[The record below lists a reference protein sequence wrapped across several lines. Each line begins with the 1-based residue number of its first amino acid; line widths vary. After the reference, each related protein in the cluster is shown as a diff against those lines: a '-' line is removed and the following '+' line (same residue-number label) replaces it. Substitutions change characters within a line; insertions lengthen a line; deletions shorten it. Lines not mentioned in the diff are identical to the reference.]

1 MWAIYFP
8 NPLVNYRI
16 VFPNPEHPIIFIFVE
31 VLRIRATDTHPLRH
45 KMLRPNGTNEDCIFH
60 GDYDELTFHLGAFVD
75 KKLVSVASFYFER
88 NDKFPEAH
96 QYRLRGMA
104 TAQEHQGQGL
114 SSALLRT
121 AFPVIKQNQCTLLWC
136 NAREK
141 AVGFYEKVGFVSSG
155 ELFSLPN
162 IGKHILMSIKI
173 D

>member
-1 MWAIYFP
+1 MQ
-8 NPLVNYRI
+8 
-16 VFPNPEHPIIFIFVE
+16 
-31 VLRIRATDTHPLRH
+31 VLRIKSIDTHPIRH
-45 KMLRPNGTNEDCIFH
+45 KMLRPNGTMEDCIFQ
-60 GDYDELTFHLGAFVD
+60 GDSDELTFHLGAFVE

-88 NDKFPEAH
+88 SQRFTDPY

-104 TAQEHQGQGL
+104 TLPEHQGQGL

-136 NAREK
+136 NARER
-141 AVGFYEKVGFVSSG
+141 AMGFYRKVGFIQDG
-155 ELFSLPN
+155 DFFNIPN

>member
-1 MWAIYFP
+1 
-8 NPLVNYRI
+8 
-16 VFPNPEHPIIFIFVE
+16 
-31 VLRIRATDTHPLRH
+31 
-45 KMLRPNGTNEDCIFH
+45 MLRPNGSLEECVFK
-60 GDYDELTFHLGAFVD
+60 GDSDELTFHLGAFVD
-75 KKLVSVASFYFER
+75 SKLVSVASFYFER
-88 NDKFPEAH
+88 NDLFPDQY

-104 TAQEHQGQGL
+104 TLPEYQGQGH

-141 AVGFYEKVGFVSSG
+141 AMGFYLKVGFQPTG
-155 ELFSLPN
+155 EFFTVPH

>member
-1 MWAIYFP
+1 
-8 NPLVNYRI
+8 
-16 VFPNPEHPIIFIFVE
+16 
-31 VLRIRATDTHPLRH
+31 
-45 KMLRPNGTNEDCIFH
+45 MLRPNGTLDDCIFQ
-60 GDYDELTFHLGAFVD
+60 GDNDELTFHLGAFVE

-88 NDKFPEAH
+88 SERFPEPY

-104 TAQEHQGQGL
+104 TLPEYQGQGL

-141 AVGFYEKVGFVSSG
+141 AMGFYLRVGFAPTG
-155 ELFSLPN
+155 ELFTIPH

>member
-1 MWAIYFP
+1 
-8 NPLVNYRI
+8 
-16 VFPNPEHPIIFIFVE
+16 
-31 VLRIRATDTHPLRH
+31 
-45 KMLRPNGTNEDCIFH
+45 MLRPNGTLEDCLFQ
-60 GDYDELTFHLGAFVD
+60 GDNDELTFHLGAFVE

-88 NDKFPEAH
+88 NLKFSDPY

-104 TAQEHQGQGL
+104 TLPEYQGQGL

-136 NAREK
+136 NARER
-141 AVGFYEKVGFVSSG
+141 AMGFYRKVGFNEEG
-155 ELFSLPN
+155 DFFNIPN

>member
-1 MWAIYFP
+1 
-8 NPLVNYRI
+8 
-16 VFPNPEHPIIFIFVE
+16 
-31 VLRIRATDTHPLRH
+31 
-45 KMLRPNGTNEDCIFH
+45 MLRPNGTLEDCIFQ
-60 GDYDELTFHLGAFVD
+60 GDNDELTFHLGAFVE

-88 NDKFPEAH
+88 NIKFPNPY

-104 TAQEHQGQGL
+104 TLPEYQGQGL

-141 AVGFYEKVGFVSSG
+141 ATGFYAKVGFIQDG
-155 ELFSLPN
+155 DFFNIPN

>member
-1 MWAIYFP
+1 MP
-8 NPLVNYRI
+8 
-16 VFPNPEHPIIFIFVE
+16 VE
-31 VLRIRATDTHPLRH
+31 VLRIKAIDTHPIRH
-45 KMLRPNGTNEDCIFH
+45 KMLRPNGTLEDCIFQ
-60 GDYDELTFHLGAFVD
+60 GDNDELTFHLGAFVD

-88 NDKFPEAH
+88 NENFPDPN
-96 QYRLRGMA
+96 QFRLRGMA
-104 TAQEHQGQGL
+104 TLPEYQGQGL

-141 AVGFYEKVGFVSSG
+141 AMGFYLKLGFVPSG
-155 ELFSLPN
+155 EQFSIPN